1 MEKINPEQW
10 QKIEI
15 KVNDAEITE
24 RKRHSAEVELYQE
37 TGKTKDE
44 RDKTGLNENTDI
56 VSELENEKTILAQ
69 QTEELLGSE
78 NSPERELI
86 SLQKKNLFAALRDNR
101 AIELKKVRLEAEESN
116 LLKSIDQAQEQ
127 GTPMRG
133 KLAILKKIRES
144 LNSLKGGKEGLL
156 NSSPEAYYGL
166 HLKELK
172 EYREDLGAGK
182 IVETPYV
189 KEQAEDAAVHLRA
202 GKPVML
208 YGHLGTGKT
217 ELAMHVAEQYIG
229 KEALIISG
237 SKHTSLAELYGHQ
250 ILSLDKINKEE
261 LDGFTQA
268 VEQKFTE
275 WVGKNAEATEDDKN
289 RAHDRIL
296 QTYLAQFKSGTISDF
311 FLGPV
316 YRAMAE
322 GRPVIIDEVNAIPHE
337 ILISLNHIL
346 TRKIGDKINVQQN
359 TGTQIEIKEGFGVI
373 MTGNLN
379 QGQEKYLERQDMD
392 PAFLS
397 RLYKLEYDYLPQET
411 EGSLKDG
418 AGKENELFHLLLAEI
433 MDKNGNIEAPNDS
446 IKKLWNM
453 AKAARVTQ
461 DVFAGREIGNAYYFQ
476 EAGGRAIKYLL
487 KESVMSIRAIGN
499 ILEQWKKEGYD
510 KELDYYIWKE
520 FVSQSTVVSD
530 RAYLYQLLKD
540 RFGFFQSAGWE
551 QNPDYGSGGA
561 VNFFNLKAPKN
572 FSAPMEF
579 FGPRQTIEFAFGQAP
594 ERAKWPESEIDQEKI
609 ETKNFK
615 DLEKLEEFQKS
626 FERDLE
632 VMEASINKA
641 CQPEV
646 KKSRFAFFK

>member
-1 MEKINPEQW
+1 
-10 QKIEI
+10 
-15 KVNDAEITE
+15 
-24 RKRHSAEVELYQE
+24 
-37 TGKTKDE
+37 
-44 RDKTGLNENTDI
+44 
-56 VSELENEKTILAQ
+56 
-69 QTEELLGSE
+69 
-78 NSPERELI
+78 
-86 SLQKKNLFAALRDNR
+86 
-101 AIELKKVRLEAEESN
+101 
-116 LLKSIDQAQEQ
+116 
-127 GTPMRG
+127 
-133 KLAILKKIRES
+133 
-144 LNSLKGGKEGLL
+144 
-156 NSSPEAYYGL
+156 
-166 HLKELK
+166 
-172 EYREDLGAGK
+172 
-182 IVETPYV
+182 
-189 KEQAEDAAVHLRA
+189 
-202 GKPVML
+202 
-208 YGHLGTGKT
+208 
-217 ELAMHVAEQYIG
+217 
-229 KEALIISG
+229 
-237 SKHTSLAELYGHQ
+237 
-250 ILSLDKINKEE
+250 
-261 LDGFTQA
+261 
-268 VEQKFTE
+268 
-275 WVGKNAEATEDDKN
+275 
-289 RAHDRIL
+289 
-296 QTYLAQFKSGTISDF
+296 
-311 FLGPV
+311 
-316 YRAMAE
+316 
-322 GRPVIIDEVNAIPHE
+322 
-337 ILISLNHIL
+337 
-346 TRKIGDKINVQQN
+346 
-359 TGTQIEIKEGFGVI
+359 

-418 AGKENELFHLLLAEI
+418 AGKENELFHLLLAEV

-609 ETKNFK
+609 ETKNFE

-632 VMEASINKA
+632 VMEVSISKV

-646 KKSRFAFFK
+646 KKRRFAFFK